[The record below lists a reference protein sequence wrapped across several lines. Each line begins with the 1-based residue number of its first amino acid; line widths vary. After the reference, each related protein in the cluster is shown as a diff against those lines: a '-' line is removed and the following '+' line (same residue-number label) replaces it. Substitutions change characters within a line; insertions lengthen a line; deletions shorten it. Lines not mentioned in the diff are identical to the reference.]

1 MILFRFS
8 FFFNRI
14 LALLD
19 VAMPLEVI
27 GCLKS
32 KKKKK
37 NFWGC
42 KMPMKG
48 LLEKLLSHFLGESS
62 DIVFPMGSM

>member
-1 MILFRFS
+1 MILFPFF

-37 NFWGC
+37 
-42 KMPMKG
+42 
-48 LLEKLLSHFLGESS
+48 LLGMQNANEWFTGKASLSLSW
-62 DIVFPMGSM
+62 

>member
-37 NFWGC
+37 
-42 KMPMKG
+42 K
-48 LLEKLLSHFLGESS
+48 KLLGMQNANEGFTGKASLSLS
-62 DIVFPMGSM
+62 W

>member
-1 MILFRFS
+1 MILFPFF

-27 GCLKS
+27 GQVPQKS
-32 KKKKK
+32 KK
-37 NFWGC
+37 
-42 KMPMKG
+42 
-48 LLEKLLSHFLGESS
+48 LLGMQNANEGFTGKASLSLSW
-62 DIVFPMGSM
+62 